1 MSVIGELALSAL
13 FQVLFNKITS
23 PDLSKIFHKEKVD
36 ADIKMWKRTLLKIH
50 AVLDDAEERQ
60 MTSKLV
66 KVWLDELRD
75 LAYDVE
81 DILDEVAR
89 NCDSEE

>member
-1 MSVIGELALSAL
+1 MG
-13 FQVLFNKITS
+13 
-23 PDLSKIFHKEKVD
+23 
-36 ADIKMWKRTLLKIH
+36 TLLTIH

-60 MTSKLV
+60 MTNKLV

-81 DILDEVAR
+81 DNLDSLVLKLL
-89 NCDSEE
+89 

>member
-1 MSVIGELALSAL
+1 MGGT
-13 FQVLFNKITS
+13 Q
-23 PDLSKIFHKEKVD
+23 D

-50 AVLDDAEERQ
+50 AVLDYAEERQ
-60 MTSKLV
+60 MTSKLM